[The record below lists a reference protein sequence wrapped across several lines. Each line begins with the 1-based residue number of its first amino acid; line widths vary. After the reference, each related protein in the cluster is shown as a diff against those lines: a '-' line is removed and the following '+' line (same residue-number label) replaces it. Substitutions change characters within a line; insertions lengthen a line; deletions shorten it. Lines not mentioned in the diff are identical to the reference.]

1 MNTSDILAE
10 NYKRRAI
17 NGHDTF
23 ASYAADNELNNIYK
37 YEFKKLFLW

>member
-17 NGHDTF
+17 NGHD
-23 ASYAADNELNNIYK
+23 NELNNIYK
-37 YEFKKLFLW
+37 YKFKKPFLW